1 MATIAIVIQGEI
13 VFVGEIKVNED
24 SMSVNTVAEPF
35 IFLVLLGKI
44 W

>member
-13 VFVGEIKVNED
+13 VFVVEIKVNED